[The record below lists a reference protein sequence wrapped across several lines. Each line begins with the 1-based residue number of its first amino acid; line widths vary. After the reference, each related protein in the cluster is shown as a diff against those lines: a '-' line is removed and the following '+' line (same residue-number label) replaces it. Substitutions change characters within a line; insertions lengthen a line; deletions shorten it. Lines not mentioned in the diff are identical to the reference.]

1 MPPKQICKTQPPPG
15 MDVNEYLGRL
25 QNILNQ
31 LTSPSEKES
40 ALKRLELMIESVRDI
55 IQKQKDNA

>member
-1 MPPKQICKTQPPPG
+1 MPPKKTCTTQPPPG